1 MRAEQEIFD
10 ELAGL
15 CVSPG
20 YAHAIAYLCSRDNM
34 IRYSGEMKAEDMQQL
49 FSKSRLIRTETSTL
63 IGLMLKNP
71 IDYTLPAPPV
81 LEKYIEAT
89 EALLEEIHHTMTASF
104 WQDIDPAKIAE
115 PGFNPFTNGAALR
128 ATSDGQLPGAL
139 RLGFERAERM
149 LGATPYPED
158 QPELTED

>member
-1 MRAEQEIFD
+1 MNYIHTLKEVFTNKAFVIIFLFLGGCMSFISCLATKMEQIMCSVGYSD

-15 CVSPG
+15 CASPG
-20 YAHAIAYLCSRDNM
+20 YAHAIAYLCFRDNM
-34 IRYSGEMKAEDMQQL
+34 IRYSGEMKAEDMQHL
-49 FSKSRLIRTETSTL
+49 FSRSRLIRTETSTL

-104 WQDIDPAKIAE
+104 W
-115 PGFNPFTNGAALR
+115 
-128 ATSDGQLPGAL
+128 
-139 RLGFERAERM
+139 
-149 LGATPYPED
+149 
-158 QPELTED
+158 